1 MQLNPHQEQ
10 VANHVRGRI
19 LTLAAR
25 ASGKTR
31 TLTERTGRLIRGAG
45 VSPANIL
52 CLTFTNKARDQMQ
65 GRLADAFGAAAD
77 KVFISNFHGL
87 CGTVLRRMGAPL
99 GYSVRMTVCDAD
111 DQLDLIMQVARK
123 RGMEPTKPRRASLR

>member
-10 VANHVRGRI
+10 VGQTTSEAGSSRSP
-19 LTLAAR
+19 AR
-25 ASGKTR
+25 ARAKPARSPSGP
-31 TLTERTGRLIRGAG
+31 AG
-45 VSPANIL
+45 SFAALASAGTNNSLPDL
-52 CLTFTNKARDQMQ
+52 TNKGGDQMQ

-99 GYSVRMTVCDAD
+99 GYSVRMTV
-111 DQLDLIMQVARK
+111 LV
-123 RGMEPTKPRRASLR
+123 RRR